1 MKKEIFMYHNF
12 IYVSKNNDKVKR
24 AYNNALDLLQE
35 AQKIIKKE
43 HNMTFAYYVVGSYK
57 RNMLTHDPNTNVGF
71 DFDFNIVFNNKHN
84 YSPAKLKNTLREA
97 LNKIAEKYQ
106 FDFPEDSTRVLTL
119 KVKDRKQSRI
129 IYSIDLAIVNEDF
142 TKYIHFDKTYGVN
155 EYAYKWQAMPQGYEN
170 FSNKFE
176 ALKKAEYS
184 IELREEYLRRKSNNR
199 DNNIHSRDILIQTV
213 NDLYRLKGLHQNSSE
228 LLLGHSNMYILK

>member
-1 MKKEIFMYHNF
+1 MYHNF

-43 HNMTFAYYVVGSYK
+43 HDMTFAYYVVGSYK

-84 YSPAKLKNTLREA
+84 YSPAKLKNALREA

-119 KVKDRKQSRI
+119 KVKDIKQSKI
-129 IYSIDLAIVNEDF
+129 VYSIDLAIVNEDF
-142 TKYIHFDKTYGVN
+142 TKYIHFDKIYGIN
-155 EYAYKWQAMPQGYEN
+155 EYAYKWQMMPQGYEN

-176 ALKKAEYS
+176 ALKKAGYS
-184 IELREEYLRRKSNNR
+184 MELRDEYLKRKNNNR
-199 DNNIHSRDILIQTV
+199 DSNMHSRDILIQTV
-213 NDLYRLKGLHQNSSE
+213 NDLFNSKGLNRSSTG
-228 LLLGHSNMYILK
+228 LLLGRSNMYILK